1 MDTIN
6 LLEIYKKFPTKQDCL
21 VYLEQIRWS
30 NRPVCPYC
38 KSNSITKMKN
48 ENRYHCNTCNTSFSV
63 TIRTLFQKT
72 RIDLQKWFYA
82 IYLILNNINKKS
94 IRSLSNE
101 IQVNKDTAWYIN
113 FRIKKA
119 LNEKDEFIRTLNDT
133 IVNQF

>member
-1 MDTIN
+1 
-6 LLEIYKKFPTKQDCL
+6 
-21 VYLEQIRWS
+21 
-30 NRPVCPYC
+30 
-38 KSNSITKMKN
+38 MKN